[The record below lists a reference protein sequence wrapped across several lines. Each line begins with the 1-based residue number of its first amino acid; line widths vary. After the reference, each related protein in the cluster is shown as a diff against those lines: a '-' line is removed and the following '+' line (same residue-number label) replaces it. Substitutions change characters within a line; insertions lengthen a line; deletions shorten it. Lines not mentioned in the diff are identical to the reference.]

1 MEEWRIEKEDPE
13 SVLSFISTSCS
24 TSGSKKIIC
33 VDYFDTVV
41 TRNVVPEYTKEMAC
55 AALSQI
61 LKGALSGAQ
70 LYQFRRDLEL
80 EMTNSNAEEQGEL
93 DFSLP
98 DFASRFWLLLQEKIS
113 TSFLGAQ
120 EDFVTLLLNIEVA
133 VEKSVQ
139 TVCPR
144 MLRVLHGLK
153 KKGFTV
159 VLVSDFYLPERYFSE
174 ILKALEIEEVFSRIF
189 VSSSRGMGKGSGR
202 IYPHIAEELQCSL
215 DQMVMIG
222 DNLHADI
229 AMARLHGI
237 QTLHVQRQQ
246 SDEKGALSSGN
257 AARSVMKAFPAV
269 SHGTARSDDYF
280 SEMASSLW
288 LFTHRLF
295 NELLGQEAK
304 DVFFLSKEGEFL
316 KKLFDQYQKQ
326 IFGMEL
332 IHSHYL
338 IASRKATF
346 LASLRPLEEEDF
358 LRLLAHYRDISIRDF
373 LQSLNLEREVI
384 DRLCSQLECDS
395 NERFYD
401 LRNRLEFAQLLEL
414 PLFREEYERRRME
427 QRVNFREY
435 LASFKVELTTLYL
448 VDVGWKGS
456 IQDNIFYILDGLTA
470 VQGYF
475 IGSYHATERSEKN
488 RKKGL
493 LFDNYQALS
502 PFYNVYN
509 NNRSLYE
516 MLLGASHGS
525 ADSYLTSWQYS
536 RGSGHDHI
544 SVYSRIR
551 GGNGDLCVL
560 VLDMPEERKLYESAI
575 RPLQESMLRQ
585 FSCITRDF
593 LLAECTVPD
602 AERFAR
608 LHARMVFAPS
618 QEEIEFF
625 AKLYHL
631 ENFGIFEY
639 TNFQT
644 DMSPKLWQR
653 LRNLKN
659 VLRDPAVLE
668 TGIWPPIILQR
679 LGLGFLQ
686 WFDGRKR
693 FSREFP
699 GGKKAC

>member
-1 MEEWRIEKEDPE
+1 
-13 SVLSFISTSCS
+13 
-24 TSGSKKIIC
+24 
-33 VDYFDTVV
+33 
-41 TRNVVPEYTKEMAC
+41 
-55 AALSQI
+55 
-61 LKGALSGAQ
+61 
-70 LYQFRRDLEL
+70 
-80 EMTNSNAEEQGEL
+80 
-93 DFSLP
+93 
-98 DFASRFWLLLQEKIS
+98 
-113 TSFLGAQ
+113 
-120 EDFVTLLLNIEVA
+120 
-133 VEKSVQ
+133 
-139 TVCPR
+139 
-144 MLRVLHGLK
+144 MLRVLQGLK
-153 KKGFTV
+153 KKGFFII
-159 VLVSDFYLPERYFSE
+159 LVSDFYLPELHFSE
-174 ILKALEIEEVFSRIF
+174 ILKALELKEIFSRLY

-202 IYPHIAEELQCSL
+202 MYPHIAEELQCSL

-229 AMARLHGI
+229 AMARLHGM
-237 QTLHVQRQQ
+237 QTLHVQRKQ
-246 SDEKGALSSGN
+246 SVEKELQSSGN
-257 AARSVMKAFPAV
+257 TGRSVMKIFPTM
-269 SHGTARSDDYF
+269 SYGISRPDIYF

-295 NELLGQEAK
+295 NELLGHEAK

-316 KKLFDQYQKQ
+316 KKLFDQYQMQ

-346 LASLRPLEEEDF
+346 LASLRPLAEEDF

-384 DRLCSQLECDS
+384 DRLCSKLACDC
-395 NERFYD
+395 NERFFD
-401 LRNRLEFAQLLEL
+401 LRHRLEFAQLLEL

-427 QRVNFREY
+427 QRLNFRTY
-435 LASFKVELTTLYL
+435 LASFKVDLTTLYL

-456 IQDNIFYILDGLTA
+456 IQDNIFYILDGLTT

-493 LFDNYQALS
+493 LFDNYQGLS

-525 ADSYLTSWQYS
+525 ADCYLTSGQYIKDS
-536 RGSGHDHI
+536 AHDHI
-544 SVYSRIR
+544 AVHSRIE

-560 VLDMPEERKLYESAI
+560 VLDMPEERELYDTAI
-575 RPLQESMLRQ
+575 RPLQESMIRQ
-585 FSCITRDF
+585 FSHISREF
-593 LLAECTVPD
+593 LLAECTAPD
-602 AERFAR
+602 CERFAR
-608 LHARMVFAPS
+608 LHARMVFAPR
-618 QEEIEFF
+618 QEEIQFF

-644 DMSPKLWQR
+644 DVSPKLWQR

-699 GGKKAC
+699 GGRKAC